1 MFWTLFGGVL
11 EGDRLAM
18 YHRARVYVCV
28 CGWCDVQKDRSMV
41 VRLACIDDDD
51 VLACSAGR
59 AGEKVHTCLRCV
71 PGLAVRSVEESSS
84 HKSLSEIQI
93 DARCGCEDEGCM
105 RKDLAGLV
113 PAIWYTIG
121 LGTLDPEDEYRKE
134 RNNRYKMVCSVRC
147 FKTLRLHQYGSR
159 KERDGWKP

>member
-1 MFWTLFGGVL
+1 
-11 EGDRLAM
+11 
-18 YHRARVYVCV
+18 
-28 CGWCDVQKDRSMV
+28 MV
-41 VRLACIDDDD
+41 VRLACIDDD

-93 DARCGCEDEGCM
+93 DVRCGCEDEECM

-113 PAIWYTIG
+113 PAMWVYGWLRYIRSRRLIQR
-121 LGTLDPEDEYRKE
+121 EKE
-134 RNNRYKMVCSVRC
+134 QKSNRYKMVCSVRC
-147 FKTLRLHQYGSR
+147 FKTPRLHQYGSR